1 MFETMQQ
8 GPKPTF
14 YGLLYVDENQQGNT
28 NIRGRGDQLDIYL
41 HCAALCARS
50 IAYHGYNFQLVTNER
65 PRIERRMRQLGVAQ
79 IDVIEKNFALTVP
92 KNLQFRAA
100 HFKLELYKFL
110 GSGCFGVHVGVVD
123 IDCVMTGPINFPSL
137 PPGTVL
143 AYDITD
149 QIIGEYGRA
158 RVLSDLER
166 VGGRYLPEC
175 RWFGGEFL
183 FGHAESF
190 QRLAASAFRLWPIYI
205 EHIGELHHVGDEM
218 LVAAAIFDANL
229 NVMDAGR
236 LGLVARWWTART
248 NFKQMPF
255 DAIMGRSILHLP
267 ADKRFLAASA
277 CVPFCPRDFIQRFR
291 RVARSKLFRRKL
303 LNVAELLLGR
313 REKYVARI
321 SQ

>member
-1 MFETMQQ
+1 
-8 GPKPTF
+8 
-14 YGLLYVDENQQGNT
+14 
-28 NIRGRGDQLDIYL
+28 
-41 HCAALCARS
+41 
-50 IAYHGYNFQLVTNER
+50 
-65 PRIERRMRQLGVAQ
+65 
-79 IDVIEKNFALTVP
+79 
-92 KNLQFRAA
+92 
-100 HFKLELYKFL
+100 
-110 GSGCFGVHVGVVD
+110 
-123 IDCVMTGPINFPSL
+123 MTGPINFPSL

-149 QIIGEYGRA
+149 QIIGEYGRD
-158 RVLSDLER
+158 RVQSDLER
-166 VGGRYLPEC
+166 VSGTYLPEC

-190 QRLAASAFRLWPIYI
+190 QRLAASAFRLWPSYI

-248 NFKQMPF
+248 NFKQLPF
-255 DAIMGRSILHLP
+255 DAIMGRSILHFP

-277 CVPFCPRDFIQRFR
+277 CVPFSPRDFVQRFR
-291 RVARSKLFRRKL
+291 RVARSKLFRRRL